1 MLEELGYTVR
11 TADSAARALDVL
23 KSDDKIALVL
33 TDVVMPGPMD
43 GMGLAQHLSKEHG
56 SIKVLLT
63 TGYSQ
68 AASDPRTPFAVL
80 RKPYQL
86 ATMARAIRNALD
98 QRPAQNHIQ

>member
-1 MLEELGYTVR
+1 
-11 TADSAARALDVL
+11 
-23 KSDDKIALVL
+23 
-33 TDVVMPGPMD
+33 
-43 GMGLAQHLSKEHG
+43 MGLAQHLGKEHRG
-56 SIKVLLT
+56 VRVLLT

-98 QRPAQNHIQ
+98 QRPVESRTQ